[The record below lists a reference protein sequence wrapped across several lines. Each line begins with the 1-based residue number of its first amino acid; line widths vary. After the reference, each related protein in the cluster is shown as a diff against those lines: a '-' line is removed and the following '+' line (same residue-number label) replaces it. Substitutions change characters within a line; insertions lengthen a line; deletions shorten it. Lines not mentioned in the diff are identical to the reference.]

1 MLKKPTDSGGSAATP
16 GSEAPFWQA
25 ADRFRNHM
33 DPAEYRRAVLGLVFL
48 KYVSDASPE
57 PPSFPG
63 EGTENPGSAP
73 ECRKEGHGTSAFRVP
88 EVSRWPVLQ
97 AQARRPTIGK
107 LVDDA
112 IAAIERENPPLRG
125 TLPGDYARSALDPR
139 HLGQLIDLI
148 GALGPGPLEDAP
160 EGVLRLACDTFSPA
174 RASAVPGVRSTI
186 TIILS
191 AGRLDHQILPSGA
204 AQSNAMISINGK
216 PVIGWILDNLRE
228 KGAENVRIAVRADDL
243 TVQSFLEHAYKRRM
257 NLEVRP
263 MQDSRSILESLQCG
277 LDPVPAGTA
286 VHVVLGDT
294 LITDPFA
301 SDGDYLYV
309 GSVTGSRRWC
319 LAVCDE
325 HDRIVDYLD
334 KRDITPGDHTALAGF
349 YCFLDGECLARC
361 LQDCLSANERELS
374 DLLRRYGRHHPL
386 TARPVTEWYDFGHID
401 NLVRAR
407 QNLLQARSFN
417 TLKVDS
423 VLNTITKRS
432 ANTEKLRDELLWYQS
447 LPAEL
452 QVLAPR
458 IVRCSNA
465 DGHVEIV
472 QEYYGYP
479 ALSELFVWGDLPEE
493 IWLSTLRRLFAVLER
508 FRQYPG
514 KLDSSDIASVY
525 VDKTFERLQL
535 LQDQDAHWRDL
546 LSRPELTLNGQ
557 VLRNL
562 PLLRNALH
570 ERLASLVE
578 HPNVCIT
585 HGDFCFS
592 NILFDV
598 NNHILRLVDPRGRFG
613 KQGLYGDSRYD
624 VAKLRH
630 SICGLYDF
638 IVADLF
644 ALHGAQ
650 GNYATE
656 IFYRDAGRSPAG
668 AFDRMV
674 HEAGYDLDDIRLI
687 EALLFLSMPPL
698 HRGRPARQHM
708 MYLTGLRSLNELL

>member
-1 MLKKPTDSGGSAATP
+1 MPKDPTINDGSIAVP
-16 GSEAPFWQA
+16 GPEPAFWLA
-25 ADRFRNHM
+25 ADKLRGDL
-33 DPAEYRRAVLGLVFL
+33 DPAEFRRVVLGIVFL
-48 KYVSDASPE
+48 KHVSDGFAE
-57 PPSFPG
+57 
-63 EGTENPGSAP
+63 PGSSLDGEPANPADALQDRGGRGDSDRLSLP
-73 ECRKEGHGTSAFRVP
+73 EE
-88 EVSRWPVLQ
+88 SRWPALQ
-97 AQARRPTIGK
+97 ARAKQPIIGK
-107 LVDDA
+107 LIDEA
-112 IAAIERENPPLRG
+112 LAALERQEPSLQG
-125 TLPGDYARSALDPR
+125 TLPGDYANSP
-139 HLGQLIDLI
+139 LGPQRLGRLIDLV
-148 GALGPGPLEDAP
+148 GTLGPGPGEHRP
-160 EGVLRLACDTFSPA
+160 GEVLRLARESFPA
-174 RASAVPGVRSTI
+174 GAAGATAPRPTI

-191 AGRLDHQILPSGA
+191 AGRLDHQILTSGA

-216 PVIGWILDNLRE
+216 PVIGWILDNLLQ
-228 KGAENVRIAVRADDL
+228 KGAGDVRIAVRADDL
-243 TVQSFLEHAYKRRM
+243 PVQSFLEHAYRRRM
-257 NLEVRP
+257 SLDVRP
-263 MQDSRSILESLQCG
+263 MEDSRSILDSLQRS
-277 LDPVPAGTA
+277 LAPVPAGAA
-286 VHVVLGDT
+286 VHIVLGDT

-325 HDRIVDYLD
+325 RDRIIDYLD
-334 KRDITPGDHTALAGF
+334 KRDIAPGDHPALAGF

-361 LQDCLSANERELS
+361 LQDCLSADQRELS

-386 TARPVTEWYDFGHID
+386 TARPITEWYDFGHID

-417 TLKVDS
+417 SLKVDS

-432 ANTEKLRDELLWYQS
+432 ENTEKLRDELLWYQS

-465 DGHVEIV
+465 DGRVEIV

-514 KLDSSDIASVY
+514 ELDPRDIAAVY

-546 LSRPELTLNGQ
+546 LSRPEVTLNGR

-562 PLLRNALH
+562 PVLRDALR
-570 ERLASLVE
+570 ERLDALVAR
-578 HPNVCIT
+578 PNVCIT

-613 KQGLYGDSRYD
+613 RQGLYGDSRYD

-638 IVADLF
+638 IVADMF
-644 ALHGAQ
+644 ALQGGQGA
-650 GNYATE
+650 YATE
-656 IFYRDAGRSPAG
+656 VFCRDAVRAPAV
-668 AFDRMV
+668 AFDRMLQ
-674 HEAGYDLDDIRLI
+674 EAGYVLEDIRLI

-698 HRGRPARQHM
+698 HQGRPARQHM